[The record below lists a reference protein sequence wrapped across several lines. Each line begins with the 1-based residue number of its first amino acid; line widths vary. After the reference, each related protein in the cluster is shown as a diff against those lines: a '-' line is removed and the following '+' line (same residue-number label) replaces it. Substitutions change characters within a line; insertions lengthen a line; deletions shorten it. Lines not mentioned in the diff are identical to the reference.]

1 MNLIKLAFTR
11 VAADATCLPLTA
23 RVNTHDWVSRAGQT
37 KTDAAVDVGRNV
49 GAASDSEIIWTK
61 DNAGWEIDIYSRSQK
76 QG

>member
-1 MNLIKLAFTR
+1 MRL
-11 VAADATCLPLTA
+11 
-23 RVNTHDWVSRAGQT
+23 
-37 KTDAAVDVGRNV
+37 DVGRNV